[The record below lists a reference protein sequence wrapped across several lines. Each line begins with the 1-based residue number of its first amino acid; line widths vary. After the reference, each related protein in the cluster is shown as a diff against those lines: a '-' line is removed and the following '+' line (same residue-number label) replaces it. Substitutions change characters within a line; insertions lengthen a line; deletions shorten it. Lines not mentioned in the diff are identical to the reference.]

1 MKKSRRLSET
11 CRRMYLEGRMDE
23 DFVMKAVTET
33 LGGECVRASREDDM
47 FKHID
52 FYWQSPKK
60 GVIAID
66 VKGIKKNKRSDDNK
80 DDSIHWIEMKNV
92 RGNDGWVYGKSDYIA
107 FLTKKQILFVKLDT
121 LRKFAEEKVKDKELV
136 FENPKEFYIP
146 YQRKKYGRLDM
157 TFKCPISDLIEL
169 SEFSIDY

>member
-60 GVIAID
+60 GIIAID
-66 VKGIKKNKRSDDNK
+66 VKGIKKNKRSDNNK

-121 LRKFAEEKVKDKELV
+121 LRKFAEEKSGRKGEWPLLFNGDKFLGNMEDIEYMNEDGELA
-136 FENPKEFYIP
+136 PALK
-146 YQRKKYGRLDM
+146 
-157 TFKCPISDLIEL
+157 
-169 SEFSIDY
+169 